1 MRRERIVNGNDLM
14 KDGDKA
20 ATLVEQRAIFHRH
33 EEPLPVGNY
42 QNTTLTS
49 ISVKPGHCNIRS
61 P

>member
-1 MRRERIVNGNDLM
+1 MNGNDLM